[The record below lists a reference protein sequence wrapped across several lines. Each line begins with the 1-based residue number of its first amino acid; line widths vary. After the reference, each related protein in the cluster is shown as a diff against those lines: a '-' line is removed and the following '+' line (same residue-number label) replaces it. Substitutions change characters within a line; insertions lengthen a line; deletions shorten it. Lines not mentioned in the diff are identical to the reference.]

1 MTIGC
6 CLGVGKDF
14 LFLSL
19 KMKGTLYSKNN
30 DPLRKYFTKKIVYSQ
45 YVGGVHL
52 GSFIFFKLFI
62 NTTVSTNIITEGNSF

>member
-19 KMKGTLYSKNN
+19 KMKGTFYNKNN
-30 DPLRKYFTKKIVYSQ
+30 GPLRKYSMKKIVYSQ

-52 GSFIFFKLFI
+52 FSS
-62 NTTVSTNIITEGNSF
+62 NYS